1 MLYLAEVQKQSK
13 GFMGGSE
20 TKLKLLACQR
30 NDRSWSVIPGNE
42 LIAAEEASNFG
53 DGALIIV
60 NLSTNRQIQGEP
72 ESASKR
78 VIGILQGFSR
88 LLEKTKNQEDE
99 IEQWKE
105 SLTIQSEELSRR
117 EMEMENRLERLEEM
131 EEEYKKLEQQRE
143 EIILAKEEAERIRQ
157 EFERKSQELE
167 GAWEQL
173 RGERQNLQQQRTE
186 IQQSK
191 VLDRV
196 QTSAMEALIESLSST
211 IQPTELLA
219 EHLTQAFSAVNAQQE
234 HLDGHWQQLEQQK
247 GSLQQQQQ
255 EVTRLEEELKASR
268 QELEAILIASEETKI
283 ELQVKQESLKIK
295 QDLAEWLNN
304 QQKIKEEL
312 KETVARLGIDSGDL
326 ELDAKIDF
334 AALENMPL
342 IELQKIV
349 EHLQQDLEK
358 VMRFVNEQEEELNCQ
373 CQAVEELEIKVKA
386 ASELD
391 RLALEQEL
399 AEEKEA
405 KKMLHETL
413 VGQRRSL
420 REREAIL
427 LQHLRI
433 LKRRQGI
440 LDLDAQLGEIDLEP
454 LKQKLEQQQ
463 MQIAE
468 RHWQVMQEIVQLEQ
482 DIQQLQ
488 QNLQQASSQQEVFK
502 QNIKQK
508 EDLWEKAKIA
518 VAQLQSKLDFYEKHL
533 QPLQDCLNK
542 LRQKLEAIEG
552 LIVTLTENKNLQDRS
567 IERLQQIVEELTA
580 TPEMSAS

>member
-30 NDRSWSVIPGNE
+30 NDQSWSVIPGNE
-42 LIAAEEASNFG
+42 LIVAEEASNFG
-53 DGALIIV
+53 DGALVIV

-117 EMEMENRLERLEEM
+117 EMEMENRLERLEQM
-131 EEEYKKLEQQRE
+131 EEEYKQLEQQRE
-143 EIILAKEEAERIRQ
+143 EIISVKEEAERIRQ
-157 EFERKSQELE
+157 EFERKSHELE

-173 RGERQNLQQQRTE
+173 RGEQESLQQQSE
-186 IQQSK
+186 IQHSK
-191 VLDRV
+191 GLDEV
-196 QTSAMEALIESLSST
+196 QTSAMQALIESLSST
-211 IQPTELLA
+211 TQPTELLT
-219 EHLTQAFSAVNAQQE
+219 EHLTQAFSAVNVQQE
-234 HLDGHWQQLEQQK
+234 QLDGHWQQLEQQK
-247 GSLQQQQQ
+247 GSLQHQQE
-255 EVTRLEEELKASR
+255 EVTRLEKELKEGR
-268 QELEAILIASEETKI
+268 QELETILTASEETKI
-283 ELQVKQESLKIK
+283 QLRIKQESLETK
-295 QDLAEWLNN
+295 QDLARWLNN
-304 QQKIKEEL
+304 QQQVKEEL
-312 KETVARLGIDSGDL
+312 NETIARIGIETGDI
-326 ELDAKIDF
+326 ELDAKIDL

-342 IELQKIV
+342 IELQRMV
-349 EHLQQDLEK
+349 ERLQQDLEK
-358 VMRFVNEQEEELNCQ
+358 LMRFVNEQEEELSCQ
-373 CQAVEELEIKVKA
+373 CQAVEELEAKVKA
-386 ASELD
+386 ANELD

-405 KKMLHETL
+405 KKMLDETL

-420 REREAIL
+420 KEREAIL
-427 LQHLRI
+427 LKHLRI
-433 LKRRQGI
+433 LKRRQGT
-440 LDLDAQLGEIDLEP
+440 LDLDAQLEQIDLEP

-463 MQIAE
+463 GQTAE
-468 RHWQVMQEIVQLEQ
+468 RHWQVMQEIAQLEQ

-488 QNLQQASSQQEVFK
+488 QNFQQQSSQQEIFK

-508 EDLWEKAKIA
+508 EEHWEQAKITA
-518 VAQLQSKLDFYEKHL
+518 TQLQSELKFYEKHL

-542 LRQKLEAIEG
+542 VRQKLEAIEG
-552 LIVTLTENKNLQDRS
+552 LIVTLTENNNLQDRAVAQM
-567 IERLQQIVEELTA
+567 RQIVQELTTTA
-580 TPEMSAS
+580 EMSAS

>member
-1 MLYLAEVQKQSK
+1 MLYLAEIQKQSK

-30 NDRSWSVIPGNE
+30 NDQSWSVVPGNE
-42 LIAAEEASNFG
+42 LITAEEASNFG
-53 DGALIIV
+53 DGALVIV

-117 EMEMENRLERLEEM
+117 EMEMENRLERLEQM
-131 EEEYKKLEQQRE
+131 EEEYKQLEQQKE
-143 EIILAKEEAERIRQ
+143 EIISAKQEAEKIRQ
-157 EFERKSQELE
+157 DFERKTQELE

-173 RGERQNLQQQRTE
+173 KGEQQSLQQQRTE
-186 IQQSK
+186 IQHSN
-191 VLDRV
+191 VLDEV
-196 QTSAMEALIESLSST
+196 QTSAMQALIESLSST

-219 EHLTQAFSAVNAQQE
+219 EQLTQAFTAVNTQQE

-247 GSLQQQQQ
+247 SSLQQQQQ
-255 EVTRLEEELKASR
+255 EISRLEAELKTSR
-268 QELEAILIASEETKI
+268 QELETIYVTSEETKI
-283 ELQVKQESLKIK
+283 QLQVKKESLLTK
-295 QDLAEWLNN
+295 QDLARWLNER
-304 QQKIKEEL
+304 QQIKEEL
-312 KETVARLGIDSGDL
+312 NAAIARIGIETGEIDP
-326 ELDAKIDF
+326 DAKIDF

-342 IELQKIV
+342 IELQKTV
-349 EHLQQDLEK
+349 ERLQQDLEK
-358 VMRFVNEQEEELNCQ
+358 LMRFVNEQEEELSCQ
-373 CQAVEELEIKVKA
+373 CQAVEELEAKVRTA
-386 ASELD
+386 NELD
-391 RLALEQEL
+391 RLTLEHEL

-405 KKMLHETL
+405 KKMLDETL

-420 REREAIL
+420 RERESIL

-433 LKRRQGI
+433 LKRRQGT
-440 LDLDAQLGEIDLEP
+440 LDLDARLGEIDLEP

-468 RHWQVMQEIVQLEQ
+468 KHWQVSQEIAQLEQ

-488 QNLQQASSQQEVFK
+488 QNLNQASSQQQVLQ

-508 EDLWEKAKIA
+508 EDLWEQAKIA
-518 VAQLQSKLDFYEKHL
+518 LAQLQSKLDFYEKHL
-533 QPLQDCLNK
+533 QPLQDCLNR

-552 LIVTLTENKNLQDRS
+552 LIITLSENNNLQARAIDQMR
-567 IERLQQIVEELTA
+567 QIVQELTA

>member
-30 NDRSWSVIPGNE
+30 NDRSWSIVPGNE
-42 LIAAEEASNFG
+42 LIGAEEASNFG
-53 DGALIIV
+53 DGSLVIV

-99 IEQWKE
+99 IGQWKE

-117 EMEMENRLERLEEM
+117 EMEMENRLERLEQM
-131 EEEYKKLEQQRE
+131 EEEYKQLEQQKK
-143 EIILAKEEAERIRQ
+143 EIILVKEEADRIKE
-157 EFERKSQELE
+157 EFERKSQELK

-173 RGERQNLQQQRTE
+173 RGEQQSLQQQRSE
-186 IQQSK
+186 IQHSN
-191 VLDRV
+191 VLDEV
-196 QTSAMEALIESLSST
+196 QTSAMQALIESLSLT
-211 IQPTELLA
+211 TQPTELVK
-219 EHLTQAFSAVNAQQE
+219 EHLTQAFTAVNAHQE
-234 HLDGHWQQLEQQK
+234 YLDRHWQQLKQQK
-247 GSLQQQQQ
+247 GSLEHQQQ
-255 EVTRLEEELKASR
+255 EVVRQREELTQSR
-268 QELEAILIASEETKI
+268 QELEAILTASEETKI
-283 ELQVKQESLKIK
+283 QLRVKQESLATK
-295 QDLAEWLNN
+295 QDLAQWLKDW
-304 QQKIKEEL
+304 QQIEEEL
-312 KETVARLGIDSGDL
+312 QETIARIGIESGDFDL
-326 ELDAKIDF
+326 EAKIDF

-342 IELQKIV
+342 IELQKV
-349 EHLQQDLEK
+349 VDRLQQDLEK

-373 CQAVEELEIKVKA
+373 CQTVEELEAKVKA
-386 ASELD
+386 ANELD

-405 KKMLHETL
+405 KKMLDETL

-433 LKRRQGI
+433 LKRRQGT
-440 LDLDAQLGEIDLEP
+440 LDLDAQLEGIDLEP

-463 MQIAE
+463 RQIAE
-468 RHWQVMQEIVQLEQ
+468 QHWQVIQEIAQLEQ
-482 DIQQLQ
+482 DVQQLQ
-488 QNLQQASSQQEVFK
+488 QNLQQQSSQQEIFK

-508 EDLWEKAKIA
+508 EEHWEQAKIA
-518 VAQLQSKLDFYEKHL
+518 VVQLQSKLDFYQQHL

-542 LRQKLEAIEG
+542 LRQKLEAIEE
-552 LIVTLTENKNLQDRS
+552 LIVTLTENNNLQDRAVNQM
-567 IERLQQIVEELTA
+567 RQIVQELT
-580 TPEMSAS
+580 TTSKISAS

>member
-1 MLYLAEVQKQSK
+1 VLYLAEVQKQSK

-30 NDRSWSVIPGNE
+30 NDQSWSVVPGNE

-53 DGALIIV
+53 DGALVIV

-117 EMEMENRLERLEEM
+117 EMEMENRLERLEQM
-131 EEEYKKLEQQRE
+131 EEEYKQLEQQRE
-143 EIILAKEEAERIRQ
+143 EIISVKEEAERIRQ
-157 EFERKSQELE
+157 EFERKTQELE

-173 RGERQNLQQQRTE
+173 KGEQQSLQQRRTE
-186 IQQSK
+186 IQHSNL
-191 VLDRV
+191 LDEV
-196 QTSAMEALIESLSST
+196 QTSAMQALIESLSST
-211 IQPTELLA
+211 TQPTELLA
-219 EHLTQAFSAVNAQQE
+219 EHLTQAFSAVNAQQQ

-255 EVTRLEEELKASR
+255 EVNGLEEELKASR
-268 QELEAILIASEETKI
+268 QELEAILIASEKTKI
-283 ELQVKQESLKIK
+283 ELQVKQESLKTK
-295 QDLAEWLNN
+295 QDLAGWLNN
-304 QQKIKEEL
+304 QQQIKEEL
-312 KETVARLGIDSGDL
+312 NETIARLGIESGELD
-326 ELDAKIDF
+326 LDAKIDF
-334 AALENMPL
+334 AALENIPL
-342 IELQKIV
+342 IQLQRMV
-349 EHLQQDLEK
+349 ERLQQDLEK
-358 VMRFVNEQEEELNCQ
+358 LMRFVNEQEEELSCQ
-373 CQAVEELEIKVKA
+373 CQAVEELEAKVKA
-386 ASELD
+386 ANELD

-405 KKMLHETL
+405 KKMLDETL

-427 LQHLRI
+427 LKHLRI

-463 MQIAE
+463 MQIEE
-468 RHWQVMQEIVQLEQ
+468 RHWQVMQEIAQLEQ
-482 DIQQLQ
+482 DVQQLQ
-488 QNLQQASSQQEVFK
+488 QNLHQASSQQEVFK

-508 EDLWEKAKIA
+508 EEHWEKAKIA
-518 VAQLQSKLDFYEKHL
+518 LTQLQSKLDFYEKHL
-533 QPLQDCLNK
+533 QPLQDCLNRI
-542 LRQKLEAIEG
+542 RQKLEVIEG
-552 LIVTLTENKNLQDRS
+552 LIVTLSENNNLQDRA
-567 IERLQQIVEELTA
+567 IDRMRQIVEELTA
-580 TPEMSAS
+580 IPEMSAS

>member
-1 MLYLAEVQKQSK
+1 VLYLAEVQKQSK

-30 NDRSWSVIPGNE
+30 NDQSWSVIPGNE

-53 DGALIIV
+53 DGALVIV

-117 EMEMENRLERLEEM
+117 EMEMENRLERLEQM
-131 EEEYKKLEQQRE
+131 EEEYKQLEQQRE
-143 EIILAKEEAERIRQ
+143 EIILVKEEAERIRE

-173 RGERQNLQQQRTE
+173 RGEQQNLQQQRTE
-186 IQQSK
+186 IQHSK
-191 VLDRV
+191 VLDEV
-196 QTSAMEALIESLSST
+196 QTSAIQALIESLSST
-211 IQPTELLA
+211 TQPTELFP
-219 EHLTQAFSAVNAQQE
+219 EHLTQAFTAVNAQQE
-234 HLDGHWQQLEQQK
+234 YLDGHWQQLEQQK

-268 QELEAILIASEETKI
+268 HELEAILIASEETKI
-283 ELQVKQESLKIK
+283 QLKVKQESLATK
-295 QDLAEWLNN
+295 QDLAGWLNN
-304 QQKIKEEL
+304 QQQIKEEL
-312 KETVARLGIDSGDL
+312 KETIARLGIESGDL
-326 ELDAKIDF
+326 NLDAKIDF

-342 IELQKIV
+342 IELQKMV
-349 EHLQQDLEK
+349 ERLQQDLEK
-358 VMRFVNEQEEELNCQ
+358 LMRFVNEQEEELNCQ
-373 CQAVEELEIKVKA
+373 CQTVEELEAKVKA
-386 ASELD
+386 ANESD

-405 KKMLHETL
+405 KKMLDETL

-463 MQIAE
+463 MQIEE
-468 RHWQVMQEIVQLEQ
+468 RHWQVMQEIAQLEQ
-482 DIQQLQ
+482 DVQQLQ
-488 QNLQQASSQQEVFK
+488 QNLHQASSQQEVFK

-508 EDLWEKAKIA
+508 EECWEKAKIS

-552 LIVTLTENKNLQDRS
+552 LIVTLTENNNLQDRA
-567 IERLQQIVEELTA
+567 IDRMRQIVQELMA
-580 TPEMSAS
+580 IPEMSAS